1 MFQVIRQPVASAPS
15 PHWRRDF
22 LRGHGCGERAGVRG
36 ERIACGP
43 LTPALSPAM
52 TRVHMAE
59 SFAGEREQSLAYDSI
74 SEAHGRMATFA

>member
-1 MFQVIRQPVASAPS
+1 M
-15 PHWRRDF
+15 
-22 LRGHGCGERAGVRG
+22 RG